1 MIKNGEDF
9 FRVKRLKLKEKL
21 FDFLEENKLSKIII
35 NDIKNLLLNKVQ
47 LFSIFNYW
55 DKKYFLISFQI

>member
-35 NDIKNLLLNKVQ
+35 NDIKNLLLNKV
-47 LFSIFNYW
+47 
-55 DKKYFLISFQI
+55 